1 MTRPRGG
8 GPDLFYPIVPDLA
21 WLRRLVPLGV
31 KTIQLRLKDAPADV
45 VIREIAASLD
55 ICARHG
61 CQLIVND
68 YWREAMSLGADY
80 VHLGQEDLAD
90 ADVPALKAKG
100 VRLGISTHDPEE
112 LATALAVQP
121 DYIALGPIYETRLK
135 AMKWAPQGLD
145 RVADWKRRIGVLP
158 LIAIGGITPQRADG
172 VVAAGADSVAVITDF
187 FTHAD
192 PDARVLQWL
201 AWSERCK
208 G

>member
-1 MTRPRGG
+1 MTRPRG

-45 VIREIAASLD
+45 VRREIAASLD

-68 YWREAMSLGADY
+68 YWREALDLGAGY
-80 VHLGQEDLAD
+80 VHLGQEDLAV
-90 ADVPALKAKG
+90 ADVSALKTKG
-100 VRLGISTHDPEE
+100 VRLGISTHDLDE

-121 DYIALGPIYETRLK
+121 DYIALGPIYETKLK
-135 AMKWAPQGLD
+135 VMKWAPQGLD

-172 VVAAGADSVAVITDF
+172 VVAAGADSIAVITDF

-192 PDARVLQWL
+192 PDARVVQWL
-201 AWSERCK
+201 AWAERGK
-208 G
+208 A